1 MTVATNDQ
9 QRIIIGELRYRASY
23 HHWVGTVTAASA
35 AIVLLAGA
43 IPAIA
48 WIRDPFLNITQSND
62 PRVLILN
69 SSVRV
74 FALAIVGYLVG
85 LLTSIY
91 RYNTQLWNHYA
102 TRAMALELAADGKI
116 PLLSAVAALSASAV
130 TFTKEGLSVEDLPIP
145 TSQSH

>member
-1 MTVATNDQ
+1 MTIGTNDQ
-9 QRIIIGELRYRASY
+9 ERIIGELRYRASY
-23 HHWVGTVTAASA
+23 HHWVWTITAASA

-43 IPAIA
+43 IPAVA
-48 WIRDPFLNITQSND
+48 WIRDPFLNISHSND

-74 FALAIVGYLVG
+74 FALTVVAYLVR

-102 TRAMALELAADGKI
+102 TRALALELAADGKI
-116 PLLSAVAALSASAV
+116 PLLSAVAALSASTV
-130 TFTKEGLSVEDLPIP
+130 SFGKDGLSLEDLPIP
-145 TSQSH
+145 SNSH